1 MQFYQTPIHIGFFLS
16 SCTIAGP
23 SSFPGL
29 LVAGSSTSIQLVLQ
43 RHSHRGQRIAMSTCS
58 S

>member
-43 RHSHRGQRIAMSTCS
+43 RHSHRGQRIAMSTC
-58 S
+58 